1 MDFLER
7 DLEDI
12 IFSSNLHSLQQRG
25 LDISGKRK
33 RQVKIGNYGIAD
45 IITISK
51 PTYAEIGLDG
61 DDMAHHGQITITIF
75 ELKQNK
81 IDVNTLMQSYRYKK
95 GVSSYI
101 QSRCFEAKVEIVL
114 IGKSIEQNGD
124 FPYLVGEL
132 DGVDIY
138 TYNYL
143 IDGIHFVKR
152 DGFYLNDEGF

>member
-12 IFSSNLHSLQQRG
+12 IFNSNLHSLQQRG
-25 LDISGKRK
+25 LEISGKRK
-33 RQVKIGNYGIAD
+33 RQVRIGNYGIAD

-51 PTYAEIGLDG
+51 PSYEKTFFDEE
-61 DDMAHHGQITITIF
+61 MAHHGQIEICIY

-81 IDVNTLMQSYRYKK
+81 IDANTLMQSYRYKK
-95 GVSSYI
+95 GVSRYLE
-101 QSRCFEAKVEIVL
+101 SRYFEAKINVVL

-124 FPYLVGEL
+124 FPYLIGDI
-132 DGVDIY
+132 DGVDVY

-152 DGFYLNDEGF
+152 DGFYLSEEGF